1 MPLIE
6 IWLKTIF
13 FFAFTETLSPQ
24 LLEYFMQ
31 LTVVVDLWWETKE
44 EQVVHII
51 KLSLC
56 PLLYG
61 FSSTWY
67 VFFLLHRSEK
77 SGWGVSNFKQK

>member
-51 KLSLC
+51 KLPLC

-67 VFFLLHRSEK
+67 VFFLIAQEWK
-77 SGWGVSNFKQK
+77 IWMGG

>member
-31 LTVVVDLWWETKE
+31 LTVVVDL
-44 EQVVHII
+44 
-51 KLSLC
+51 
-56 PLLYG
+56 
-61 FSSTWY
+61 
-67 VFFLLHRSEK
+67 
-77 SGWGVSNFKQK
+77 